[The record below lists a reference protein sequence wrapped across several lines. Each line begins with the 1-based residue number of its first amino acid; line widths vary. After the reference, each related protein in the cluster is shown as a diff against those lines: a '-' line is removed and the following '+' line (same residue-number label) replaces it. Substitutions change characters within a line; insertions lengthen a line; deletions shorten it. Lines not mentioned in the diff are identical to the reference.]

1 MSKKKILIIE
11 DESTC
16 VKLVD
21 LVINKDEID
30 VIVARDGE
38 EGVQKAIQERPDLI
52 FLDIMLPKMNGYDV
66 ARAIKRDAALASV
79 PIVAVSARA
88 GEKGM
93 PLALEAGCQEFIS
106 KPFKVRQIKDAIE
119 RFLR

>member
-93 PLALEAGCQEFIS
+93 
-106 KPFKVRQIKDAIE
+106 
-119 RFLR
+119 